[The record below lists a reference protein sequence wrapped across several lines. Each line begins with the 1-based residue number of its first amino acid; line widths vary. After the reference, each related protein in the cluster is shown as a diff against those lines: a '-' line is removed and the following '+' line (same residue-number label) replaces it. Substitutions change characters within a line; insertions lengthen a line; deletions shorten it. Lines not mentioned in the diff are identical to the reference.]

1 MRLGILYTGGKDSSY
16 AMFKASKENEIKVLI
31 SVISENEDSYM
42 FHTPKMEL
50 INKQSE
56 ALGIPLI
63 KIKSKGVKEKELE
76 DLKKI
81 IKEAVEKY
89 RINGVVTGAIASNYQ
104 ASRIQKI
111 CDELKIK
118 CINPLWG
125 MDQEKL
131 LREIVKEGFKFKI
144 VKVAADGLDEKW
156 INRVIDEKAI
166 DELIKL
172 KEKYG
177 INICGEGGEIETLVI
192 DSPMHKFEID
202 I

>member
-1 MRLGILYTGGKDSSY
+1 MRLGVLYTGGKDSSY

-50 INKQSE
+50 IDKQSK

-89 RINGVVTGAIASNYQ
+89 RIDGVVTGAIASNYQ

-111 CDELKIK
+111 CNELKIK
-118 CINPLWG
+118 CLNPLWG

-144 VKVAADGLDEKW
+144 VKVAADGLDESW
-156 INRVIDEKAI
+156 INRVIDDKAI

-192 DSPMHKFEID
+192 DSPMHKFEIG